1 MTRGTASRSRAVE
14 IDASRSRA
22 PEIHETA
29 VVDGSAVVEDG
40 ARIGPYCVLGP
51 GVRVGRDSVLHAHVV
66 AQANTRIGEGNEV
79 FPFAVLG
86 ADPQDLKYRGETA
99 WLEIG
104 DRNVIREHATLHR
117 GTVGG
122 GGVTRVGSGCLL
134 MVGAHVAHDCV
145 LEDGV
150 ILANGVMLGGH
161 CVVETGATVAGAAA
175 VHHFTTIGR
184 LAFVA
189 GLARVVKD
197 VPPFLVVEGSPA
209 EPRKVNTVA
218 LTRRGWGKDEVDRVK
233 RAFRTLYRSRGGR
246 RGEGEEETVQQR
258 LARLREEE
266 AGNEAVMR
274 LCDFVDRMGSGV
286 HGRWL
291 ETQRSKDGAG

>member
-1 MTRGTASRSRAVE
+1 MTRGVASKSRAVE
-14 IDASRSRA
+14 VEALSSRA
-22 PEIHETA
+22 PEIDSTA
-29 VVDGSAVVEDG
+29 VVDGSAVVENG
-40 ARIGPYCVLGP
+40 ARVGPYCVLGP
-51 GVRVGRDSVLHAHVV
+51 GVRVGRGTVLHAHVV
-66 AQANTRIGEGNEV
+66 VQANTTLGEGNEV

-86 ADPQDLKYRGETA
+86 ADPQDLKFRGEDTR
-99 WLEIG
+99 LVIG

-117 GTVGG
+117 GTASGG
-122 GGVTRVGSGCLL
+122 GETRVGSGCLI

-150 ILANGVMLGGH
+150 ILANGVLLGGH

-184 LAFVA
+184 LSFVA

-218 LTRRGWGKDEVDRVK
+218 MTRRGWDEVEVERVK
-233 RAFRTLYRSRGGR
+233 RSFRALFRKRSER
-246 RGEGEEETVQQR
+246 RGEGEEDTVSRR
-258 LARLREEE
+258 LERLRREE
-266 AGNEAVMR
+266 GGSEAVTR
-274 LCDFVDRMGSGV
+274 LCDFVERMGVGV

-291 ETQRSKDGAG
+291 ETQRTRG

>member
-1 MTRGTASRSRAVE
+1 MTRGVTTHSRAVE
-14 IDASRSRA
+14 VEARVSHGPARID
-22 PEIHETA
+22 PTA
-29 VVDGSAVVEDG
+29 VVDPSAVVGDG
-40 ARIGPYCVLGP
+40 AAIGPYCVLGA
-51 GVRVGRDSVLHAHVV
+51 GVRVGRGTVLHPHVV
-66 AQANTRIGEGNEV
+66 VQANTVIGEGNEI

-86 ADPQDLKYRGETA
+86 ADPQDLKFRGEEA

-117 GTVGG
+117 GTTGG
-122 GGVTRVGSGCLL
+122 GGVTRIGSGCLL

-161 CVVETGATVAGAAA
+161 CVVGSGATVAGAAA

-184 LAFVA
+184 LSFVA

-218 LTRRGWGKDEVDRVK
+218 LTRRGWSDEEVDRVK
-233 RAFRTLYRSRGGR
+233 RAFRSLFRAKGDRKPQ
-246 RGEGEEETVQQR
+246 GEEETVRQR
-258 LARLREEE
+258 VARLRAEE
-266 AGNEAVMR
+266 AGSEAVVT
-274 LCDFVDRMGSGV
+274 LCDFVERMGDGV

-291 ETQRSKDGAG
+291 ETQRMRGG

>member
-1 MTRGTASRSRAVE
+1 MSRGTASRSRAVE
-14 IDASRSRA
+14 IEPTAARGA
-22 PEIHETA
+22 KVHPTA
-29 VVDGSAVVEDG
+29 VVDPGATVEDG
-40 ARIGPYCVLGP
+40 ATVGPYCVLGS
-51 GVRVGRDSVLHAHVV
+51 GVRVGAGTTLHAHVV
-66 AQANTRIGEGNEV
+66 AQANTIIGRDNEV

-86 ADPQDLKYRGETA
+86 ADPQDLKFRGEEA
-99 WLEIG
+99 WLQIG
-104 DRNVIREHATLHR
+104 DNNVIREHATLHR
-117 GTVGG
+117 GTTGG
-122 GGVTRVGSGCLL
+122 GGYTRVGSGCLI

-161 CVVETGATVAGAAA
+161 CVVGTGATVAGAAA

-218 LTRRGWGKDEVDRVK
+218 LTRRGWGEDEVERVK
-233 RAFRTLYRSRGGR
+233 RAFRSLFRAKGDRKG
-246 RGEGEEETVQQR
+246 GEEETVRQR
-258 LARLREEE
+258 VARLREEE
-266 AGNEAVMR
+266 AGSEAVVA
-274 LCDFVDRMGSGV
+274 LCDFIERMGDGV

-291 ETQRSKDGAG
+291 ETQRSKGEAG

>member
-1 MTRGTASRSRAVE
+1 MSRTTASKPRALEV
-14 IDASRSRA
+14 DAQSA
-22 PEIHETA
+22 HTPAIVDPTA
-29 VVDGSAVVEDG
+29 VIHPSAIVEDG

-51 GVRVGRDSVLHAHVV
+51 NVRVGKGTVLHSHVV
-66 AQANTRIGEGNEV
+66 VQTNTTLGEHNEV

-86 ADPQDLKYRGETA
+86 PDPQDLKFRGEDA

-117 GTVGG
+117 GTSGG
-122 GGVTRVGSGCLL
+122 GGYTRVGSGCLL

-145 LEDGV
+145 LEDNV

-161 CVVETGATVAGAAA
+161 CIVGSGATVAGAAA
-175 VHHFTTIGR
+175 VHHFTTIGP

-197 VPPFLVVEGSPA
+197 VPPYLVVEGSPA

-218 LTRRGWGKDEVDRVK
+218 LTRRGWSDEEVECVK
-233 RAFRTLYRSRGGR
+233 RAFRCLFRAKGDRKGG
-246 RGEGEEETVQQR
+246 EDETVRQR

-266 AGNEAVMR
+266 AGSKAVIT
-274 LCDFVDRMGSGV
+274 LCDFVERMGDGV

-291 ETQRSKDGAG
+291 ETQRIKGASA